1 MINESTAVGFK
12 HTIRAVTATIIAL
25 VFITIVFA
33 STAFAGMVDEYSVV
47 INDNGNEYTIV
58 TDEDEPT
65 EILNKANIVLSA
77 GDRLDITAFE
87 KGEGGVITID
97 RLTSIHVQLNDIIK
111 AFDVYADT
119 VGEAF
124 KEIGFDTVGCQ
135 INYGSDAPV
144 RQGMVITVLSPKTVT
159 VYADGAELSVSALNG
174 TVGDVLSL
182 AGITLGQYDYT
193 EPSVDTACE
202 NEMMITVYR
211 VEVKTVTETEVIAYS
226 THTSTDDSMELGDY
240 RIEVQGQNG
249 EKEVTYEVTYV
260 NGEEVNR
267 KELSSKTTKN
277 AVDEVKISGTKRADV
292 EPNGVESKNGY
303 TIGQVINGK
312 YTHYCACA
320 KCNGNTRGV
329 TSSGRRISADMENPY
344 YIACNWL
351 PLGSVLDVD
360 GELYTVVDR
369 GGSGLSKQGRID
381 IFTPGGHSDAL
392 RKGTGRCTITIVR
405 LGW

>member
-1 MINESTAVGFK
+1 M
-12 HTIRAVTATIIAL
+12 
-25 VFITIVFA
+25 
-33 STAFAGMVDEYSVV
+33 
-47 INDNGNEYTIV
+47 
-58 TDEDEPT
+58 
-65 EILNKANIVLSA
+65 SA

-267 KELSSKTTKN
+267 KELLQKPLKMLLMRLKSAVQSAQMLSRTVLSRKTATQ
-277 AVDEVKISGTKRADV
+277 S
-292 EPNGVESKNGY
+292 
-303 TIGQVINGK
+303 
-312 YTHYCACA
+312 
-320 KCNGNTRGV
+320 
-329 TSSGRRISADMENPY
+329 
-344 YIACNWL
+344 
-351 PLGSVLDVD
+351 
-360 GELYTVVDR
+360 
-369 GGSGLSKQGRID
+369 
-381 IFTPGGHSDAL
+381 
-392 RKGTGRCTITIVR
+392 VR
-405 LGW
+405 LSTVNIHITVPAQSATVIQEA